1 MKTNLLKLIMLS
13 TALLSTNSM
22 ADTYVDGYF
31 KADGTYVMPYVR
43 SDSNSTNWDNY
54 STQGNSNPYTGS
66 EGNRARDYS
75 PEAYNYGQGR
85 TIQTGPR
92 GGQYYLNDSGR
103 KVYVPKR

>member
-1 MKTNLLKLIMLS
+1 MKKYLLKLSILGL
-13 TALLSTNSM
+13 ALASSAQ
-22 ADTYVDGYF
+22 ADTYVNGYYR
-31 KADGTYVMPYVR
+31 ADGTYVQPYVR

-66 EGNRARDYS
+66 EGTRARDYS
-75 PEAYNYGQGR
+75 PEARSYGDGR
-85 TIQTGPR
+85 TVYTGPR

>member
-1 MKTNLLKLIMLS
+1 MKTNLFKLSMFAA
-13 TALLSTNSM
+13 ALMSTNSM

-43 SDSNSTNWDNY
+43 SDSNSTNLDNY

-66 EGNRARDYS
+66 EGTRARDYS
-75 PEAYNYGQGR
+75 PEAYNYGSGR

-92 GGQYYLNDSGR
+92 GG
-103 KVYVPKR
+103 